1 MFKNVLKVFVLG
13 FALLQGSA
21 VAADSISESQWQL
34 PLKNDQM
41 STTLSSYKG
50 QVIWIDF
57 WASWCPPCKASFPWL
72 NEMQQK
78 YANQGFNIVAINV
91 DEERSDAISF
101 LRQVPASFDVYFDP
115 EGNAPSQFQIQG
127 MPTAILVDRD
137 GAIKMFH
144 IGFEEHQKGEL
155 EDLIRQAVLR

>member
-1 MFKNVLKVFVLG
+1 MFKKLVKVLALG
-13 FALLQGSA
+13 LMVWHSSAFAA
-21 VAADSISESQWQL
+21 ESISDSQWQL
-34 PLKNDQM
+34 PLKNDQV

-72 NEMQQK
+72 NQMQQK

-91 DEERSDAISF
+91 DEDRSDALSF
-101 LRQVPASFDVYFDP
+101 LQQVPATFDVYYDP
-115 EGNAPSQFQIQG
+115 DGNAPAQFQIQG

-137 GAIKMFH
+137 GAVKMFH
-144 IGFEEHQKGEL
+144 VGFEEHQKGEL
-155 EDLIRQAVLR
+155 EDLIRQTVLR